1 MDKMFGN
8 YLEELDV
15 DMNQKK
21 SNLEKKFQL
30 LEKDYQRINQLQE
43 QVRIKSFLVNVRFN
57 EKERN

>member
-1 MDKMFGN
+1 MFGN